1 MPSGTEAQIRLDKG
15 VQTVPHVAG
24 ADIAA
29 GEVVIINNTVLLG
42 IARIPIANGALGA
55 LDVALGIYEVK
66 VATANTS
73 KGAKVY
79 WDNSANAVT
88 TTSTNNTSFG
98 FIVDD
103 DADGAVAANTYMD
116 VMHWPF

>member
-1 MPSGTEAQIRLDKG
+1 MPAGFEAQIKHGEPRAIDHL
-15 VQTVPHVAG
+15 AA
-24 ADIAA
+24 ADIAS

-42 IARIPIANGALGA
+42 IATQPIANGELGS
-55 LDVALGIYEVK
+55 LQVKDGVYEVK

-73 KGAKVY
+73 KGAKVW

-88 TTSTNNTSFG
+88 TTSTNNTPFG

-103 DADGAVAANTYMD
+103 VADGSVSANTYMD
-116 VMHWPF
+116 VLNDPDI